1 MVKNVNPVTVARVAT
16 LEKQAAIK
24 VGSGS
29 NPFGFN
35 VFDTVEISTGAKSA
49 SQAPQTKSQA
59 QSEPSQRS
67 SLFSDVFLSNVK
79 AHGIIGAYDLAW
91 SAMRSEFS
99 IDNNYPAYSSEKQE
113 SISIDISAYY

>member
-1 MVKNVNPVTVARVAT
+1 MVKNVNQVAGARLAT

-24 VGSGS
+24 AGNGS

-35 VFDTVEISTGAKSA
+35 AFDTVEISTGAKSA
-49 SQAPQTKSQA
+49 SQAAQAKSQV
-59 QSEPSQRS
+59 QTGTSQRS

-99 IDNNYPAYSSEKQE
+99 IDSNSPAYSSEKQE
-113 SISIDISAYY
+113 NISIDISAYY

>member
-1 MVKNVNPVTVARVAT
+1 MVKNVNPVAVAQVAT

-24 VGSGS
+24 TSIGS

-35 VFDTVEISTGAKSA
+35 VFDTVEISTGAKAA
-49 SQAPQTKSQA
+49 SQSAQAKSQV
-59 QSEPSQRS
+59 QSGPSQRS

-99 IDNNYPAYSSEKQE
+99 IDGNSPAYSSEKQDN
-113 SISIDISAYY
+113 ISIDISAYY